1 MGTVHSI
8 VGSCVVCDESDAR
21 ALSTTRLSRGEV
33 VVVCGTH
40 ALVHER
46 NLGRAASVDEL
57 RALVGERR
65 DRDERR
71 ATGDELAEALTAAF
85 TPSDRRRIERRQ

>member
-1 MGTVHSI
+1 M
-8 VGSCVVCDESDAR
+8 
-21 ALSTTRLSRGEV
+21 

-46 NLGRAASVDEL
+46 GKSRAASVDEL
-57 RALVGERR
+57 RAMVGERR

-85 TPSDRRRIERRQ
+85 TPGDRRRADRRQKV